1 MPAPPP
7 PPAAPALPASGLLGG
22 LALAAV
28 AAATALQPLPPAPA
42 VRAERAGPAGCAVS
56 PPGFLAGRLYGDV
69 DLALDWRG
77 SRLRCDGMLRDDDG
91 LRLMFAGPVDG
102 ATGELV
108 LVVGIGGTLA
118 GIEGAERP
126 ANVTLIDQRTGRF
139 YAARGPGR
147 CWTTVLAADPLPAGG
162 YRLTGTLDCAGALPA
177 LQDAGS
183 VTLGDVRYAGRLA
196 VE

>member
-1 MPAPPP
+1 
-7 PPAAPALPASGLLGG
+7 
-22 LALAAV
+22 
-28 AAATALQPLPPAPA
+28 
-42 VRAERAGPAGCAVS
+42 
-56 PPGFLAGRLYGDV
+56 
-69 DLALDWRG
+69 
-77 SRLRCDGMLRDDDG
+77 
-91 LRLMFAGPVDG
+91 
-102 ATGELV
+102 V

-162 YRLTGTLDCAGALPA
+162 YRLTGTLYCAGALPA

>member
-1 MPAPPP
+1 MPAPLP
-7 PPAAPALPASGLLGG
+7 PPAAPPLPAAGLLGAV
-22 LALAAV
+22 ALAAV
-28 AAATALQPLPPAPA
+28 AAAAALQPLPPAPA
-42 VRAERAGPAGCAVS
+42 IPPERAGPAGCAVS
-56 PPGFLAGRLYGDV
+56 PPGFLAGRLYGDL
-69 DLALDWRG
+69 DLPLDWRG

-91 LRLMFAGPVDG
+91 LRLMFAGPVEG
-102 ATGELV
+102 AAGELV
-108 LVVGIGGTLA
+108 VLIGIGGTLA

-139 YAARGPGR
+139 YATGGPGR
-147 CWTTVLAADPLPAGG
+147 CWTTVLAADPIPDGS
-162 YRLTGTLDCAGALPA
+162 YRLTGTLYCAGALPA

>member
-1 MPAPPP
+1 MPAPLP
-7 PPAAPALPASGLLGG
+7 PPAAPPLPAAGLLGAV
-22 LALAAV
+22 ALAAV
-28 AAATALQPLPPAPA
+28 AAAAALQPLPPAPA
-42 VRAERAGPAGCAVS
+42 IPPERAGPAGCAVS
-56 PPGFLAGRLYGDV
+56 PPGFLAGRLYGDL
-69 DLALDWRG
+69 DLPLDWRG

-91 LRLMFAGPVDG
+91 LRLMFAGPVEG

-108 LVVGIGGTLA
+108 VLIGIGGTLA

-139 YAARGPGR
+139 YATGGPGR
-147 CWTTVLAADPLPAGG
+147 CWTTVLAADPIPDGS
-162 YRLTGTLDCAGALPA
+162 YRLTGTLYCAGALPA